1 MQSRLTERTQRARLQ
16 SRSARHDNGESIRV
30 RVSELQQENRR
41 ARDSIRTEEQ
51 EEKER
56 RDLLN
61 KLAEMRR
68 KELHALEVKKELEII
83 IKKEDELASLK

>member
-1 MQSRLTERTQRARLQ
+1 M
-16 SRSARHDNGESIRV
+16 
-30 RVSELQQENRR
+30 QQENRR